1 MQRVREYIT
10 EKETAKQSS
19 ISSTLKITPS
29 RLNSIIGDLERE
41 GFLEKRKALDR
52 GHQINTVV
60 LVKSELSPTVYK
72 EAQEADVDEKE
83 ADRDADRTIGTGKT
97 MFASPCFFCAKL
109 ETCGEDVIIN
119 YLNCP
124 KLNDF
129 ISKPL

>member
-60 LVKSELSPTVYK
+60 LVKSGLSPAAYK
-72 EAQEADVDEKE
+72 EIQEADAGEKE
-83 ADRDADRTIGTGKT
+83 VDRTIGAGKT

-109 ETCGEDVIIN
+109 ETCGEDSVIN
-119 YLNCP
+119 YYNCP

-129 ISKPL
+129 ISRPL

>member
-19 ISSTLKITPS
+19 ISSTLKITPT

-60 LVKSELSPTVYK
+60 LVKSVLSPLTYK
-72 EAQEADVDEKE
+72 SIQEAAVDEE
-83 ADRDADRTIGTGKT
+83 VVDRTIGTGKT

-109 ETCGEDVIIN
+109 ETCGEDNVMN
-119 YLNCP
+119 YYNCP

-129 ISKPL
+129 ISTPL